1 MAGEMERLFALAGR
15 VYVLLRREKDRMIDV
30 EWLSLDVVYA
40 LEVINIARG
49 TNHPELLELAERIE
63 EIHPLL
69 ANTTKAIA
77 VSEIAPPSE
86 KKYVKTL
93 R

>member
-15 VYVLLRREKDRMIDV
+15 VYVLLRRETDRMIDL
-30 EWLSLDVVYA
+30 EWFSLNVVYA
-40 LEVINIARG
+40 HEVIHIARS

-69 ANTTKAIA
+69 ANANKAM
-77 VSEIAPPSE
+77 VVPEIPAPAE
-86 KKYVKTL
+86 KKYVNTL